1 MPLGDTVNVTPTVQQ
16 QSGPVRSIAQPGR
29 GIFHAIVTVRAG
41 LATQVPSS
49 PRTRTITV
57 QAATGNAGV
66 VYIGDKNVT
75 NAAGA
80 KGGYALDKGEALQEI
95 PVERPSE
102 LWVAGDTAGDILV
115 VFGVM

>member
-1 MPLGDTVNVTPTVQQ
+1 MPLYPDMTVQQ
-16 QSGPVRSIAQPGR
+16 QSGPVRSIAQPGL
-29 GIFHAIVTVRAG
+29 GIFHAIVTVKAG

-57 QAATGNAGV
+57 QAARDNTGI

-75 NAAGA
+75 DDAGA
-80 KGGYALDKGEALQEI
+80 KVGYALDKGESLQEI
-95 PVERPSE
+95 PVGKPSE